1 MVKNNFVFIARR
13 NILVATAHPQ
23 QAATLLLD
31 LVHTKFDQ
39 TGLPNPTSWEVKP
52 QVCFFGYDLPEHITP
67 DDISYDKI

>member
-39 TGLPNPTSWEVKP
+39 TGLPNPTMQLEVKP
-52 QVCFFGYDLPEHITP
+52 RVSFLDTIFWRTSHQMIFRHLW
-67 DDISYDKI
+67 